1 MAFRSQ
7 FRAGAFQPPLKRPL
21 ETGGF
26 KHQVRL
32 DDDGTSSE
40 QIDGAASARSST
52 KSPLLYE
59 AHTPGCPHNRRA
71 AFEPD
76 NMRRMAASGRF
87 LQTAEVTRFL
97 MGAHREF
104 TPGVEPSAG
113 TSGPLLLTSHVESV
127 GRTLLEQFV
136 LGKDHSAARF
146 QFHHQGNNVAIVPRE
161 PLMSA
166 SMRYRCTYQ

>member
-1 MAFRSQ
+1 LRLAASSI
-7 FRAGAFQPPLKRPL
+7 
-21 ETGGF
+21 
-26 KHQVRL
+26 RL

-76 NMRRMAASGRF
+76 NMRRMAASGRC

-104 TPGVEPSAG
+104 TPGVEPSTG

-146 QFHHQGNNVAIVPRE
+146 QFHHQGNNVAIVP
-161 PLMSA
+161 
-166 SMRYRCTYQ
+166 